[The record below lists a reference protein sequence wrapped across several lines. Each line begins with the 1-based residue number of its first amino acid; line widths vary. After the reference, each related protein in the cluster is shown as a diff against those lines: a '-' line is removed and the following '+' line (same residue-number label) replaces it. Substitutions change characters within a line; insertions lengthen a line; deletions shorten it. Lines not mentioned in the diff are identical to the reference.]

1 VEKRR
6 YTNEIESVHS
16 EIGDD
21 LDHLVLCNELDL
33 SNKQDF
39 PINPKTN
46 HTKSQ
51 TQRERE
57 TSSAE
62 KSDWW
67 GSDWPAISVGS
78 NGSRVYAHPRSE
90 RAMM

>member
-1 VEKRR
+1 VEKIR

-21 LDHLVLCNELDL
+21 LDHLVLCDELDL

-57 TSSAE
+57 RPLRQRRVIGGDQIGRPSLWVQM
-62 KSDWW
+62 DL
-67 GSDWPAISVGS
+67 GFMLIQGP
-78 NGSRVYAHPRSE
+78 NGQ
-90 RAMM
+90 